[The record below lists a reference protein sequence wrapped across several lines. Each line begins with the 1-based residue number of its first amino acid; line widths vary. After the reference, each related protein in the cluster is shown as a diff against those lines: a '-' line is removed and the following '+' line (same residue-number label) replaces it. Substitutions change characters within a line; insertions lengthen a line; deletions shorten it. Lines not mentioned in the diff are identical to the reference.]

1 MEGRE
6 DGPPTAS
13 QKEHFES
20 KGRKEVNSFLNSR
33 ENCKR
38 EIFSYELLRRKK
50 KYVFRS
56 ILVNGFKWE
65 YKYSILHEIPT

>member
-20 KGRKEVNSFLNSR
+20 KGRKEVNSFLNRR

-50 KYVFRS
+50 KLC
-56 ILVNGFKWE
+56 I
-65 YKYSILHEIPT
+65 